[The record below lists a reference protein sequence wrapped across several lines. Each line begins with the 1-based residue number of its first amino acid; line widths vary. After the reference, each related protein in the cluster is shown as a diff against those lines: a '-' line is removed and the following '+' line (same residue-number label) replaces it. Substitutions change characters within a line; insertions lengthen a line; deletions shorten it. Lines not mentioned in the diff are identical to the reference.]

1 MAESS
6 TEEKTEKPSSQ
17 KLRKAREDGQ
27 IARSK
32 DMGLASTLLV
42 SFIVVSNSFPL
53 YASFIRECFVTI
65 HQYGTH
71 VNEPGIIAHFLK
83 HNLLIM
89 LKFIV
94 TLIPIPVAAILASM
108 VPGGFVLLPQKL
120 IPDFGKINPISG
132 IGRFFSAEHLVE
144 TGKMVLKAL
153 VVLLL
158 IWLSVRNNF
167 MAFLRLQNMS
177 FQQAVSQGLSMYH
190 SIMLNFVIL
199 FVFFAIVDVPL
210 AKKMFTKKLKMT
222 KQEVKEE
229 HKNQEG
235 KPEVKAK
242 IRRLQRQMAMGQ
254 IRKVVPN
261 ADVVIT
267 NPTHFAVAL
276 KYDQDRAQAPFVVA
290 KGTEEVALFIRQV
303 ANENDIEVVEF
314 PRLARSVYYTTQV
327 NQQVPFQLYRAIAHV
342 LTYVLQLKHWRAGSQ
357 PRPQLNRYISIPKEV
372 LKTDDDQK

>member
-6 TEEKTEKPSSQ
+6 TEEKSEKPSAQ
-17 KLRKAREDGQ
+17 KLRKARQDGQ

-32 DMGLASTLLV
+32 DMGLASVLLV

-53 YASFIRECFVTI
+53 YASYIRECFITI

-71 VNEPGIIAHFLK
+71 INEPGIIAQFLK

-89 LKFIV
+89 LKFSV
-94 TLIPIPVAAILASM
+94 TLIPIPAAAILASL
-108 VPGGFVLLPQKL
+108 VPGGFVLMPQKL
-120 IPDFGKINPISG
+120 LPDFGKINPITG

-167 MAFLRLQNMS
+167 MAFLRLQDMS
-177 FQQAVSQGLSMYH
+177 FQRAVSHGLSMYH

-199 FVFFAIVDVPL
+199 FVFFALVDVPL
-210 AKKMFTKKLKMT
+210 AKKMLTNKMKMT

-235 KPEVKAK
+235 KPEVKAR

-303 ANENDIEVVEF
+303 AGEHNIEIVEF

-327 NQQVPFQLYRAIAHV
+327 NQQIPSQLYRAIAHV
-342 LTYVLQLKHWRAGSQ
+342 LTYVLQLKNWRSGSQ
-357 PRPQLNRYISIPKEV
+357 QRPQLNRYISIPKEV
-372 LKTDDDQK
+372 LKTDDD